1 MTRPMRA
8 TVINISVGYAPGE
21 PLDFTFS
28 HRCYAARHGYEYRKV
43 RDNLLP
49 DALPTWSKY
58 PAALEVIRER
68 DAVMI
73 IDTDAHILPG
83 APAFEAMLDAHPKAD
98 VFMAL
103 GHSFRPNAGMI
114 ILRGGYRGAEFCE
127 QLLSIRRDEMPTED
141 WDALGGDNGHV
152 INLVRSGPFRD
163 RLHILPPIWNN
174 TMQPCDWDYI
184 RHYTGPMR
192 QWLMTQGEAA

>member
-1 MTRPMRA
+1 MTPPMRA

-49 DALPTWSKY
+49 EALPTWSKY
-58 PAALEVIRER
+58 PAALEVIHERE
-68 DAVMI
+68 AVMI

-98 VFMAL
+98 IFMAL

-114 ILRGGYRGAEFCE
+114 ILRGGPRGAAFCE
-127 QLLSIRRDEMPTED
+127 AVLASRGRDLPEQDICVP
-141 WDALGGDNGHV
+141 GGDNGHV
-152 INLVRSGPFRD
+152 INLVRTGPFRD
-163 RLHILPPIWNN
+163 RLHMLSPIWNN
-174 TMQPCDWDYI
+174 TTQPSDWDYI

-192 QWLMTQGEAA
+192 ERHLTAA